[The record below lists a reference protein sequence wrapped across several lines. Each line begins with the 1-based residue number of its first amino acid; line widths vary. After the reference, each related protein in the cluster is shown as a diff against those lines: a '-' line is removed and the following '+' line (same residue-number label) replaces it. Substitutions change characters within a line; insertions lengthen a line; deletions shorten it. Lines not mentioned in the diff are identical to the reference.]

1 MDKLIGKISEIE
13 ASASSI
19 MDSVNHRKAALSDE
33 ISRRTAAFDA
43 QLEADTEAKLTALR
57 ASLEEDLNSR
67 LAKQEAGAREAVR
80 LLNASYE
87 SHHAQYA
94 KQLFEEMIKE

>member
-67 LAKQEAGAREAVR
+67 LAKTGSRRQGGCPTVKCSDEIPSCPICQTA
-80 LLNASYE
+80 
-87 SHHAQYA
+87 
-94 KQLFEEMIKE
+94 F